1 MEEESEEARKV
12 KKVMDPKEPTA
23 AERKEHEATHLPFRN
38 WCRHCVRGRGLQAGH
53 YKVKEEERKV
63 QEISIDYCFP
73 ASEGQEGITVL
84 VARER
89 GTRMTCATQVPRKGT
104 TGSFAKNRLMAFLR
118 EIGYEYSPVIL
129 KSDGEPAVK
138 AVVDE
143 VALARG
149 AMRTI
154 KEESPKGSSG
164 SNGIV
169 ERAILSVEQ
178 QVRVMKSALEER
190 WGAMVPDKHPVIAWL
205 VEYAAVLIKR
215 CEVGKGESGVRRTK
229 GSRGRRRR

>member
-63 QEISIDYCFP
+63 PEISIDYCFP

-104 TGSFAKNRLMAFLR
+104 KR
-118 EIGYEYSPVIL
+118 EADGVLEGDRVRVQL
-129 KSDGEPAVK
+129 SDPQVGW
-138 AVVDE
+138 
-143 VALARG
+143 G
-149 AMRTI
+149 ASV
-154 KEESPKGSSG
+154 EGSSRRG
-164 SNGIV
+164 
-169 ERAILSVEQ
+169 
-178 QVRVMKSALEER
+178 
-190 WGAMVPDKHPVIAWL
+190 
-205 VEYAAVLIKR
+205 
-215 CEVGKGESGVRRTK
+215 CVGKGSNAHDQ
-229 GSRGRRRR
+229 GRVAKRVKRV